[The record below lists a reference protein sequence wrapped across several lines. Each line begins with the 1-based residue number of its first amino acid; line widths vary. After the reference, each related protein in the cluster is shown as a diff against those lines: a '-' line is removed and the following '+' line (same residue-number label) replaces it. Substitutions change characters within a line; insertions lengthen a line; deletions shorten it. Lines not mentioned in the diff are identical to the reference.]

1 MRHMHSLEFKGHW
14 REKTSK
20 MRPWSSGPIINN
32 SCLPDPPKSHRKK
45 VLSYPDKLWFWFIS
59 TREKSSENIICVAS
73 WANSERNSKCTTV
86 ASQDV
91 CRSDLT
97 WPDLTAWS
105 GLLHCMSHLV
115 KQEWVNNPGLGAV
128 GHKLPVIGR
137 QAGRRTCCL
146 ETAGFGLVSCPKI
159 ALFWLRISVE
169 NPPRPDQ
176 NPESRAQQR
185 LCLVQRKV

>member
-14 REKTSK
+14 REKPSK

-59 TREKSSENIICVAS
+59 TREKSSENICVAS

-146 ETAGFGLVSCPKI
+146 ETWRLQGSVWFPAQKLHCFGCGFPLKI
-159 ALFWLRISVE
+159 LPVLIRI
-169 NPPRPDQ
+169 Q
-176 NPESRAQQR
+176 RAVR
-185 LCLVQRKV
+185 NKGCV